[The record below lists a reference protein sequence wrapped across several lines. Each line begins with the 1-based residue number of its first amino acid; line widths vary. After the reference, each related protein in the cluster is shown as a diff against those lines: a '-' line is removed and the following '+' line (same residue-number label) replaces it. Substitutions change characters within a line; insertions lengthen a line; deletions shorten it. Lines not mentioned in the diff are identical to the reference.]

1 MVTMTT
7 SESEKTVT
15 PKKQGSSAADFAP
28 NILVYKKMES
38 IIERMQSESN
48 GVTVKTV
55 KAFMSK
61 VPSGESFFCC
71 FAINHR

>member
-1 MVTMTT
+1 MTT
-7 SESEKTVT
+7 ESADKTGT
-15 PKKQGSSAADFAP
+15 PKKQSQLGNHSGSAHADFAP

-38 IIERMQSESN
+38 IIEKMQSENN

-61 VPSGESFFCC
+61 VPSGKNH
-71 FAINHR
+71 INC